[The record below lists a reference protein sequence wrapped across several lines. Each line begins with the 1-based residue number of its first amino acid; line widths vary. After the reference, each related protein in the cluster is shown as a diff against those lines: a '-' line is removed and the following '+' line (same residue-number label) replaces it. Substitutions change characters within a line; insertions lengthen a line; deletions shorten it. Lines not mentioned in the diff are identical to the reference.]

1 MTKKDPYSVI
11 GVSKSA
17 TQDEIKKAYRKL
29 AMQYHPDKN
38 KGDKKAEDKF
48 KELGAAY
55 EVLGDAKKRKQYDAF
70 GSAGDSFGSTPG
82 GSSQGFGW
90 GGFEDIFSQFWGA
103 RSQQGSQNFEF
114 DLGDI
119 FGGGINGARQK
130 WRTSS
135 REDFW
140 RAPEKEA
147 EKPSLDVI
155 KTVEVPIFDLILGTK
170 LDVETVYSK
179 HLTLTIPLG
188 TKSGTKFRIK
198 TKGRQSGGETG
209 DMYVLVE
216 AKMPQEIPD
225 SIRALLMSIK
235 DQL

>member
-1 MTKKDPYSVI
+1 MTKKDPYSVL

-17 TQDEIKKAYRKL
+17 TQDEVKKAYRKL

-55 EVLGDAKKRKQYDAF
+55 EILGDAKKRKEYDTFGGAHESF
-70 GSAGDSFGSTPG
+70 GSAPNGAR
-82 GSSQGFGW
+82 GF
-90 GGFEDIFSQFWGA
+90 GGFEDIFSQFGGGA
-103 RSQQGSQNFEF
+103 WARNSSESFEF
-114 DLGDI
+114 DLGDL
-119 FGGGINGARQK
+119 FGGTMWGQRQK
-130 WRTSS
+130 GRTSS
-135 REDFW
+135 RSDSW
-140 RAPEKEA
+140 AAHEKQE

-155 KTVEVPIFDLILGTK
+155 NTIEVPIFDLILGTK

-179 HLTLTIPLG
+179 HLSLTVPLG

-198 TKGRQSGGETG
+198 WKGRQSGGEIG
-209 DMYVLVE
+209 DMYVVVE
-216 AKMPQEIPD
+216 GKMPTEIPD
-225 SIRALLMSIK
+225 NIRVLLESIK